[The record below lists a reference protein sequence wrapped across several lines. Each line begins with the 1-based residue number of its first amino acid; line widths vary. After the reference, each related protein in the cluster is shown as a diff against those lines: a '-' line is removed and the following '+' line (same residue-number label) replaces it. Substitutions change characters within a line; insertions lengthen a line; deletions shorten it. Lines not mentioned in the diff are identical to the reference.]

1 MMVPDWKPEIR
12 WRLAGLQLAPPR
24 EAAIIEELAQ
34 HLDDCYE
41 DLLAG
46 GATPAEAYQQTLAEL
61 SESEIFAQELRRIE
75 QQVTPEPIVLGTN
88 RRTNMI
94 ADLWQDLRYAGR
106 SLRKHAL
113 LSAVVIATLALGI
126 GISTGIFSYYNAEFL
141 RARVY
146 QDHASFVRIY
156 AAYTK
161 DPTRP
166 GRPGEMTLEDY
177 LAFRDRAKSLGN
189 LAAYARFDTLLG
201 QDDPGETRTLLVSAN
216 FFALYDLEKPLL
228 GRLLQP
234 EDFSAANQVVVLSE
248 LLWRNRFAADP
259 AIVGKVVYFN
269 GQPVTVVGVTP
280 RFAGMVNGA
289 QAWFPYTLETYLKH
303 GNDLSRPGEAI
314 WLTVA
319 GRLNPG
325 FSHEEAAAELKL
337 LASQQDRLHPGRITT
352 LTVTDGSLSQDPEAR
367 DSIRLVFAVIL
378 AALIIFVL
386 IVCVNVTTLLLA
398 RAATRRQEIAVRLAL
413 GASRMR
419 LVRMLLTET
428 FLLAVLAGLAG
439 LYLAYH
445 LPGLLDDWL
454 SNQSRLRGGTEYS
467 LAPDWRVFIYLTL
480 MTVLAGTMAGLTP
493 ALQSLKLNLSEMLKG
508 RQSTPGGARGARL
521 YGLLI
526 GAQLALSFFLLY
538 GAVLFVGVARRAASF
553 EPGFETRQVLWTGL
567 FVQRAGNESR
577 NWEALQRTLT
587 PRLAALPG
595 VQSVAYSYR
604 LPFMSSW
611 TTDVQ
616 AQGQAMRQV
625 ANSAVSPNYF
635 ATMGIPI
642 VSGRALREGDLPC
655 RKSSA
660 NAAGRVGCSVVV
672 SQQLAR
678 EFWPSANPLG
688 QMLRDAAGNS
698 LEVVGIARDI
708 SSTRLGGLDDPL
720 IYQPLDLNG
729 AWPPHPFVRYSGDG
743 AALARAITAAAHE
756 LAPELVVEVR
766 TIQSVREELMEDI
779 WRHTQ
784 LIVLL
789 CALAVMLAVIGI
801 YGVVAFAVSQRTKEM
816 GIRIALGAQKQDI
829 YRAVLGSNGRP
840 IVIGLLIGLAVTV
853 ATFSAVAPLLRDV
866 EFTVNVRDPIS
877 YALTAILLAGIALA
891 AMLGPAR
898 RATQVD
904 PLVAL
909 RVE

>member
-1 MMVPDWKPEIR
+1 
-12 WRLAGLQLAPPR
+12 
-24 EAAIIEELAQ
+24 
-34 HLDDCYE
+34 
-41 DLLAG
+41 
-46 GATPAEAYQQTLAEL
+46 
-61 SESEIFAQELRRIE
+61 
-75 QQVTPEPIVLGTN
+75 
-88 RRTNMI
+88 MI

-113 LSAVVIATLALGI
+113 LSTVVIATLSFGI

-146 QDHASFVRIY
+146 KEHASFVRIY

-166 GRPGEMTLEDY
+166 GHPGEMTLEDY
-177 LAFRDRAKSLGN
+177 LAFRDRAKSLRN
-189 LAAYARFDTLLG
+189 LAAYARFDTPLG
-201 QDDPGETRTLLVSAN
+201 QDDPGEARTLLVSAN

-228 GRLLQP
+228 GRLLQS

-259 AIVGKVVYFN
+259 QIVGKVMHFN

-280 RFAGMVNGA
+280 SFAGMVNGA
-289 QAWFPYTLETYLKH
+289 QAWFPYTLETYLRH
-303 GNDLSRPGEAI
+303 GEDLLRPGEAT
-314 WLTVA
+314 WLTVE

-325 FSHEEAAAELKL
+325 FSHREAAVELRL
-337 LASQQDRLHPGRITT
+337 LASQQDRLHPGRTTT
-352 LTVTDGSLSQDPEAR
+352 LTVTDGSLIQHPIGR
-367 DSIRLVFAVIL
+367 NSIMLVFTVIL

-398 RAATRRQEIAVRLAL
+398 RAAARRQEIAVRLAL
-413 GASRMR
+413 GAGRMR

-428 FLLAVLAGLAG
+428 FLLAVLAGLGG
-439 LYLAYH
+439 LYIAWH
-445 LPGLLDDWL
+445 IPGLLDDWL

-467 LAPDWRVFIYLTL
+467 LAPDWRVFAYLTL

-508 RQSTPGGARGARL
+508 RQSMPSGVRGSRL

-526 GAQLALSFFLLY
+526 GAQVALSFFLLY
-538 GAVLFVGVARRAASF
+538 GAVLFVGVARKAASF

-567 FVQRAGNESR
+567 FVQRAGNEPR
-577 NWEALQRTLT
+577 NWDALLRTLT

-595 VQSVAYSYR
+595 VQAVAYSRR
-604 LPFMSSW
+604 LPYMPSW
-611 TTDVQ
+611 TTEVQ
-616 AQGQAMRQV
+616 MPGQALRQV

-635 ATMGIPI
+635 TTMGIPI
-642 VSGRALREGDLPC
+642 VGGRALREGDLPC
-655 RKSSA
+655 SKSSG
-660 NAAGRVGCSVVV
+660 NAAGRFGCSVVV

-678 EFWPSANPLG
+678 EFWPGANPLG

-708 SSTRLGGLDDPL
+708 SSTRLGAPDDPL
-720 IYQPLDLNG
+720 IYQPLDPHG
-729 AWPPHPFVRYSGDG
+729 SGPPHPFVRFAGDG
-743 AALARAITAAAHE
+743 ALLARAITAAARE

-766 TIQSVREELMEDI
+766 TIQAVREELMEGM

-801 YGVVAFAVSQRTKEM
+801 YGVVAFAVNQRTKEM
-816 GIRIALGAQKQDI
+816 GIRIALGAQRQDI
-829 YRAVLGSNGRP
+829 YRAVLGSSGRP
-840 IVIGLLIGLAVTV
+840 IAIGLLIGLGLTV

-866 EFTVNVRDPIS
+866 VVFSVNVRDPIS
-877 YALTAILLAGIALA
+877 YVLTAILLAGIALA

-898 RATQVD
+898 RATRVD
-904 PLVAL
+904 PMVTL
-909 RVE
+909 RDE